1 MVDMMSSQPMV
12 DMLPMMV
19 QCLSMVVDS
28 RLLLGVVLPRATTIS
43 TAPSTIILAFFIVV
57 VLPLFRTIVVVLGYM
72 SEVRI

>member
-1 MVDMMSSQPMV
+1 
-12 DMLPMMV
+12 
-19 QCLSMVVDS
+19 MVVDS

-72 SEVRI
+72 SEVII

>member
-28 RLLLGVVLPRATTIS
+28 RLLLGVVLPRATTIFV
-43 TAPSTIILAFFIVV
+43 APSTIILAFFIVV